1 MKISL
6 FFSFLRPNFGLVLDL
21 LCLHSKL
28 KDHIEIMGEAVD
40 SLTEDEV
47 KEYQE
52 IFDLFD
58 GDGRG
63 LITGTKL
70 GQVMRN
76 FGWNPTEILLEV
88 I

>member
-1 MKISL
+1 
-6 FFSFLRPNFGLVLDL
+6 
-21 LCLHSKL
+21 
-28 KDHIEIMGEAVD
+28 MGEALE
-40 SLTEDEV
+40 SLTEDQM

-58 GDGRG
+58 RDGRG

-76 FGWNPTEILLEV
+76 FGWNPSEIFLEV